1 MLLGNVVDVLLADDH
16 GLFRDSMAVWLEQLA
31 GTIKID
37 FAANFNAVHENLSL
51 NSYDLLLLDL
61 GMEGMEG
68 AISIRK
74 FVTLAP
80 KLPVLV
86 VSADETPETVMSCI
100 EAGAIGYITKSASG
114 ENILQAINQVLKG
127 EKYIPANLV
136 VSNAHK
142 LSDKQ
147 RQILKCIID
156 GDSNK
161 IIAEKLHLSEGT
173 VKQYVSKLLM
183 DLDVDNRGQA
193 ANKARKM
200 LGIN

>member
-1 MLLGNVVDVLLADDH
+1 MDVLLADDH
-16 GLFRDSMAVWLEQLA
+16 GLFRDSMAVWLEQLSDDMN
-31 GTIKID
+31 IE
-37 FAANFNAVHENLSL
+37 FAENFNDVHKALSL
-51 NSYDLLLLDL
+51 NHYDLLLLDL
-61 GMEGMEG
+61 GMDGMEG
-68 AISIRK
+68 AISIRQ
-74 FVTLAP
+74 FNHLAP
-80 KLPVLV
+80 KLPILV
-86 VSADETPETVMSCI
+86 VSANEAPETVMSCI
-100 EAGAIGYITKSASG
+100 EAGAIGYITKSVSG